1 LLTCTNFSIFHT
13 VFNRYKC
20 VRVFSIWDSPV
31 AYLVQEGVTV
41 EYVATLQFN
50 DRNPDEDL
58 ATNDVAQQIRE
69 LPFPVL
75 AVLAGA
81 ETGVELADR
90 LSHRMGLRSNGEAG
104 SLARRNKVR
113 PVM

>member
-1 LLTCTNFSIFHT
+1 M
-13 VFNRYKC
+13 
-20 VRVFSIWDSPV
+20 RVFSIWDSPV